1 MESEFGNKRV
11 IDNQQQNKSLTRAIV
26 RGFGVFR
33 CSIYYVTNYSIDEQG
48 AQRNI
53 TINGLFHKMVK
64 LGCLFIKK

>member
-26 RGFGVFR
+26 RDLVFR

>member
-1 MESEFGNKRV
+1 MAV
-11 IDNQQQNKSLTRAIV
+11 V

-33 CSIYYVTNYSIDEQG
+33 CSIYYVINYSIDEQG

-64 LGCLFIKK
+64 LGFLFIKK

>member
-1 MESEFGNKRV
+1 M
-11 IDNQQQNKSLTRAIV
+11 

-48 AQRNI
+48 AQHNI
-53 TINGLFHKMVK
+53 TINGLFHNMVK